1 VSNFNP
7 LYRRFIDESNKVTP
21 NQMVR
26 GNFYIIKEYEYVDG
40 HKGNYSETTAP
51 IIYTLFVSKSKDIV
65 HAIKVSN
72 VNPQLIKKFFGKF
85 VNEDTELK
93 IKGGAKTFYEK
104 IVSSVP
110 IISND
115 SYRTYK
121 LSGLGKITHINMDN
135 TQLVPK
141 NKLPK
146 PQPQPAATF
155 KNQPTN
161 DSIVKEQ

>member
-1 VSNFNP
+1 MINFNP
-7 LYRRFIDESNKVTP
+7 LYRKFIDDSNKVTP

-40 HKGNYSETTAP
+40 HKGIYSASSAP

-72 VNPQLIKKFFGKF
+72 VNPELIKKFFGKF
-85 VNEDTELK
+85 VNEATELK
-93 IKGGAKTFYEK
+93 IKGGAKNFYEK

-110 IISND
+110 VISND

-121 LSGLGKITHINMDN
+121 LSGLGKITHIDMDN
-135 TQLVPK
+135 TKLVPK

-146 PQPQPAATF
+146 PE
-155 KNQPTN
+155 PTN
-161 DSIVKEQ
+161 KSLLKEQ